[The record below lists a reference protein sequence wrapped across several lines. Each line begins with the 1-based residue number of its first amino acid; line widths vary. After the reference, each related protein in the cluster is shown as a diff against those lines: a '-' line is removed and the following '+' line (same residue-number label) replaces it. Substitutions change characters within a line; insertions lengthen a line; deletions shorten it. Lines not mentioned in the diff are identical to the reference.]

1 MFLGLG
7 PGFFYFAAFDSALI
21 RKRAPDLLTS
31 RYAKSAAAVCDR
43 FGVFF
48 FFDCSSVSKD
58 GKPLSGAAKTSSVN
72 KCKKD
77 TCEAKAVSADGKKLS
92 GAAKN
97 SFMKKCES
105 EA

>member
-1 MFLGLG
+1 MKRFALTLIITC
-7 PGFFYFAAFDSALI
+7 FAATGAFAQSCELKA
-21 RKRAPDLLTS
+21 
-31 RYAKSAAAVCDR
+31 
-43 FGVFF
+43 
-48 FFDCSSVSKD
+48 VSKD